1 MTPDSSYTQPQS
13 SYKHASTYERDPHDI
28 LHSRDLSYMQD
39 YSHGSRDAIPTR
51 YKVDDPYPS
60 RKRNVEFIRDT
71 HESRYRFVTGVSRHS
86 TSGAQNTEYRRG
98 PQQYTYDD
106 DMPYVD
112 TTRDVEDR
120 RYRHETPGPS
130 YTQRSQHSA
139 DQQGSSYR
147 RDISGHADE
156 LSRQYSS
163 TSHMHM
169 PRLSVQLTPS
179 SSLEV
184 PRKSSDVR
192 LASERTSYTWDTKDA
207 GNENG
212 NHQSGFQSDRSG
224 YSHHETSRGYDDD
237 LRGTEQDYHESS
249 SLYHRDDI
257 LYSGVVTS
265 TDSLYTPD
273 KPDTQDASS
282 ASYEQFTRDSSS
294 RQRSRKES
302 GYVSDGDDDLYL
314 QEAPLSQPQEERDSG
329 YEQNTE
335 EPIYK
340 QDVTNPGYAFEDPEN
355 MDNFAYEDDFNYRKK
370 HHKHD
375 SMLRRALRRWQ
386 TNI

>member
-1 MTPDSSYTQPQS
+1 M
-13 SYKHASTYERDPHDI
+13 
-28 LHSRDLSYMQD
+28 
-39 YSHGSRDAIPTR
+39 IPTR

-86 TSGAQNTEYRRG
+86 TSGAQNTEYRRS

-112 TTRDVEDR
+112 TSRDVEDR
-120 RYRHETPGPS
+120 RYRHEAPGPS
-130 YTQRSQHSA
+130 YAQHPT
-139 DQQGSSYR
+139 DLQGSSYR
-147 RDISGHADE
+147 RDISRHAEE
-156 LSRQYSS
+156 LARQVSS

-192 LASERTSYTWDTKDA
+192 LASERTSYTWDSKDA

-212 NHQSGFQSDRSG
+212 NHQSGFQSDRSV

-237 LRGTEQDYHESS
+237 DLRGTEQHPDHRDSS
-249 SLYHRDDI
+249 SYHRDDL

-265 TDSLYTPD
+265 TDSLFKPD
-273 KPDTQDASS
+273 KPDTQDASP
-282 ASYEQFTRDSSS
+282 ASYEQYTHDSSS

-302 GYVSDGDDDLYL
+302 GYVSDGDDDSYL
-314 QEAPLSQPQEERDSG
+314 QEAPLSLPQEERESG
-329 YEQNTE
+329 YTQDAE

-340 QDVTNPGYAFEDPEN
+340 QDVTAPVHGYALQDPEN
-355 MDNFAYEDDFNYRKK
+355 MENFAYEVDFNYRKK